1 MSKLKVTF
9 DTVPVNALLDPAGGY
24 SMRLTEQQIVE
35 DETVYEEVI
44 KEKTL
49 PLSPELLQL
58 AVHAVLQTMAT
69 KTSQDCR
76 PRKIGGIIKCAA
88 FPRGKLD
95 SPYAPFDPVNCTA
108 AVVFSTLKGM
118 AKKVDMNRV
127 QFVNTKTGERVTIDR
142 IVYEGCVKSEE
153 IATIMRGKG
162 ILVTGLNC
170 QWIEGDTCTLVWKD
184 AAGREQTAQ
193 IVPTSSGVTDMRF
206 AWPEALAD
214 VPTGSQIEFRFR
226 TRGGNP
232 DAHPQPNNKTVML
245 IEAELVPTITK
256 VATPEKDG
264 VQKGKGFQADGSN
277 LGFNF
282 ATDHVSVKWMDTDG
296 TPRQAA
302 IVPSSATAEAIA
314 FSSCE
319 LFDDLEAGTE
329 LTFEF
334 ELGGKV
340 TSKNATLLAAE

>member
-9 DTVPVNALLDPAGGY
+9 DTVPVNALLDPTGGY

-58 AVHAVLQTMAT
+58 AVHAVLQTMST

-95 SPYAPFDPVNCTA
+95 SPYAPFDPTNCTA
-108 AVVFSTLKGM
+108 AVIFSTLKGM

-170 QWIEGDTCTLVWKD
+170 QWIEGDTCTLVWHD
-184 AAGREQTAQ
+184 ASGVEHSAG
-193 IVPTSSGVTDMRF
+193 IVPTESGVTQMKF
-206 AWPEALAD
+206 AWSEALAD

-232 DAHPQPNNKTVML
+232 EGQPQPNNKTVTL
-245 IEAELVPTITK
+245 IEAERVPTVTK
-256 VATPEKDG
+256 VATTGKDG
-264 VQKGKGFQADGSN
+264 IVKGQAFDAIGTN

-282 ATDHVSVKWMDTDG
+282 ATDHVSVKWMEGD

-302 IVPSSATAEAIA
+302 IVPTSATAEKIA
-314 FSSCE
+314 FSACE

-334 ELGGKV
+334 DIGGKTV
-340 TSKNATLLAAE
+340 EKKSVILAE

>member
-184 AAGREQTAQ
+184 AAGSEQTAQ

-214 VPTGSQIEFRFR
+214 VPTGSQVEFRFR

-232 DAHPQPNNKTVML
+232 DAQPQPNNKTVTL

-264 VQKGKGFQADGSN
+264 VQKGQGFQADGSN

>member
-214 VPTGSQIEFRFR
+214 VPTGSQVEFRFR

-232 DAHPQPNNKTVML
+232 DAQPQPNNKTVTL

-264 VQKGKGFQADGSN
+264 VQKGQGFQADGSN

>member
-9 DTVPVNALLDPAGGY
+9 DTVPVNALLDPTGGY

-58 AVHAVLQTMAT
+58 AVHAVLQTMST

-95 SPYAPFDPVNCTA
+95 SPYAPFDSEKCTA
-108 AVVFSTLKGM
+108 AVIFSSLKGM

-142 IVYEGCVKSEE
+142 VVYEGCVKSEE

-170 QWIEGDTCTLVWKD
+170 QWIEGDTCTLAWKD
-184 AAGREQTAQ
+184 ADGAEQTAE
-193 IVPTSSGVTDMRF
+193 IVPTSSGVTEMRF

-214 VPTGSQIEFRFR
+214 VPAGSQIEFRFR

-232 DAHPQPNNKTVML
+232 EGQPQPNNKTVTL
-245 IEAELVPTITK
+245 IEAERVPTVTK
-256 VATPEKDG
+256 VATTDKDG
-264 VQKGKGFQADGSN
+264 IVKGQAFDALGAN

-282 ATDHVSVKWMDTDG
+282 ATDHVSAMWKEG
-296 TPRQAA
+296 EIPRQAA
-302 IVPSSATAEAIA
+302 LVPISATADKIS
-314 FSSCE
+314 FSACE
-319 LFDDLEAGTE
+319 LFNELEDGTE
-329 LTFEF
+329 VEFVFEIG
-334 ELGGKV
+334 EKKTGKKSV
-340 TSKNATLLAAE
+340 ILAE